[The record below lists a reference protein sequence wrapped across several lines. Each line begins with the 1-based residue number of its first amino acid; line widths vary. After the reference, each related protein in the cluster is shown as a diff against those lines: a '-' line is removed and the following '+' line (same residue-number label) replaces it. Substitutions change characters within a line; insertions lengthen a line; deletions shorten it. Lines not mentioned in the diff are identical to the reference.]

1 MVVGAVV
8 EVFCLR
14 YSTVFSTCMDNE
26 KRAAVVISNGRLKFD
41 EHTYLAEPEPV
52 RLEDQPRDKGH
63 LLDRVEEVQ
72 VKVAD
77 GVEGRPVE
85 AQSRKEKKWMKK
97 MDGLIN

>member
-1 MVVGAVV
+1 
-8 EVFCLR
+8 
-14 YSTVFSTCMDNE
+14 MD
-26 KRAAVVISNGRLKFD
+26 KIKTAVVISNGRLKFD

-85 AQSRKEKKWMKK
+85 AQSRTKEKKWMKK